1 MAITIDKEHT
11 ALLAMDFENDIVHE
25 DGAFKDFGFAQMVR
39 QNDVFGKTARLLDA
53 ARRAGLKVI
62 YVSLTFRPGHPEPN
76 RSAGIFQ
83 AVVESNAL
91 VEGTWGAS
99 IHEAVAPREGEP
111 VITKRSVSA
120 FAGSDLANLLSAS
133 GITTLLLSGVATNF
147 VVEGTAREAVD
158 RGYNVVIVGDC
169 CASMSQE
176 AHDAALN
183 TALPFL
189 TTITTSEEAIAALS

>member
-11 ALLAMDFENDIVHE
+11 ALLAMDFQNDLVHE

-53 ARRAGLKVI
+53 ARRASLKVI
-62 YVSLTFRPGHPEPN
+62 YVSLEFRPGHPEIN

-83 AVVESNAL
+83 AIVDANAL

-111 VITKRSVSA
+111 VITKRAVSA

-133 GITTLLLSGVATNF
+133 GITTLLLSGVVTNF
-147 VVEGTAREAVD
+147 VVEGTAREGVD
-158 RGYNVVIVGDC
+158 RGYNVFIVGDC

-176 AHDAALN
+176 AHDSALN
-183 TALPFL
+183 TVLPFL

>member
-1 MAITIDKEHT
+1 MAITIDKAHT
-11 ALLAMDFENDIVHE
+11 ALLAMDFENDLVHE

-39 QNDVFGKTARLLDA
+39 QNDVFSKTARLLDA
-53 ARRAGLKVI
+53 ARRGGLKVI
-62 YVSLTFRPGHPEPN
+62 YVAVRFRPGHPEPN
-76 RSAGIFQ
+76 RSAGLFQ
-83 AVVESNAL
+83 AIVEANAL

-99 IHEAVAPREGEP
+99 IHEAVAPREGEL

-120 FAGSDLANLLSAS
+120 FAGSDLATLLSAS

-158 RGYNVVIVGDC
+158 RGYNVFIVGDC
-169 CASMSQE
+169 CASLSQE

-183 TALPFL
+183 IALPFL
-189 TTITTSEEAIAALS
+189 TTITTSEEAITALS

>member
-11 ALLAMDFENDIVHE
+11 ALLAIDFNNDLVHE
-25 DGAFKDFGFAQMVR
+25 DGALKEFGIAQMVK
-39 QNDVFGKTARLLDA
+39 QNGVLDKIARLLDA
-53 ARRAGLKVI
+53 ARRGGVKVI
-62 YVSLTFRPGHPEPN
+62 YVSVKWRPGHPAIN
-76 RSAGIFQ
+76 RSAGLFQ
-83 AVVESNAL
+83 AIVEANAL

-99 IHEAVAPREGEP
+99 IHEALAPREGEP
-111 VITKRSVSA
+111 VVTKRSVSA
-120 FAGSDLANLLSAS
+120 FAGSDLAHLLSAS
-133 GITTLLLSGVATNF
+133 GITTLLLSGVVTNF

-158 RGYNVVIVGDC
+158 RGYNVFIVGDC

>member
-1 MAITIDKEHT
+1 MAITIDKEYT
-11 ALLAMDFENDIVHE
+11 ALLAMDLENDVVHE

-62 YVSLTFRPGHPEPN
+62 YVSLKFRPGHPEPN

-83 AVVESNAL
+83 AVVDANAL

-99 IHEAVAPREGEP
+99 IHEALEPREGEP

-120 FAGSDLANLLSAS
+120 FGGSDLANLLSAS

-176 AHDAALN
+176 AHDSALN

>member
-1 MAITIDKEHT
+1 MAITIDKGHT
-11 ALLAMDFENDIVHE
+11 ALLSMDFENDIVHE

-53 ARRAGLKVI
+53 AHRASLKVI
-62 YVSLTFRPGHPEPN
+62 YVAVRFRPGHPELN
-76 RSAGIFQ
+76 RSAGLFQ
-83 AVVESNAL
+83 AIVDTNAL

-111 VITKRSVSA
+111 MITKRSVSA
-120 FAGSDLANLLSAS
+120 FAGSDLAAVLSAS

-158 RGYNVVIVGDC
+158 RGYNVFIVGAC
-169 CASMSQE
+169 CASLSQE

-183 TALPFL
+183 IALPFL